1 MDVDS
6 DLSNNKK
13 FHKNNAEFSW
23 IKFYASF
30 KNIKRLMKN
39 SQIFEKGII
48 CPLKIWS
55 SLQ

>member
-6 DLSNNKK
+6 DLSDNKK